1 MISVALIGKKQ
12 GLTYQSIQLDMGGM
26 YRSNRGSD
34 MSGTLVYPTV
44 SYVGMLGTTSGKA
57 RTARYIPVRYIP
69 VRETERLPCGERDRG
84 DVIVLGYND
93 KMRILLETIVG
104 RIEQFEVKPDR
115 FSVIKVSYSS

>member
-69 VRETERLPCGERDRG
+69 VLYADRLLPGGTAKIDRRRNVSRAVRE
-84 DVIVLGYND
+84 
-93 KMRILLETIVG
+93 
-104 RIEQFEVKPDR
+104 IEVTSPRRRRPF
-115 FSVIKVSYSS
+115 I